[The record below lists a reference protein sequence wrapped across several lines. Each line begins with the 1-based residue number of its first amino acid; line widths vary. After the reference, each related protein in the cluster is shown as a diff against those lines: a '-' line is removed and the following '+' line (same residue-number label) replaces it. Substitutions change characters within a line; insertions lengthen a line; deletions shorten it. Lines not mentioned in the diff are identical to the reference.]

1 MISGG
6 LKERGC
12 TSLYRCDSHS
22 PVDSAPNPI
31 EIDVS
36 SAVERL
42 AGLVRRTP
50 VAFPGPGAFGVD
62 RALVLKLECLQHAG
76 SFKVRGSFNTALAT
90 ELPDSGLIAA
100 SGGNHGVAVAHVAR
114 SLGIG
119 AEVFV
124 PGVSSAVKVDR
135 IRALGATVHVVGEL
149 YDDAQAACDERAA
162 QTHALNI
169 HPYDSPLTVAGQATL
184 GAELLEQLDQ
194 IDTVVVAVGGG
205 GLAAGLAAAL
215 PSHIRI
221 VCVEPATSRC
231 LSAAIEAGRPVP
243 VDVGG
248 VAADSLGAKSIG
260 NLPWQLLADRVE
272 SVVVSDEAIIDARR
286 RLWDDARVVA
296 EHGGATA
303 LAGVT
308 SEAIELG
315 ADERT
320 VVVVC
325 GSNTDPRDLVD

>member
-1 MISGG
+1 M
-6 LKERGC
+6 
-12 TSLYRCDSHS
+12 DH
-22 PVDSAPNPI
+22 APDDT
-31 EIDVS
+31 DVS

-50 VAFPGPGAFGVD
+50 VVFPGPGAFGV
-62 RALVLKLECLQHAG
+62 AKELALKLECLQHAG
-76 SFKVRGSFNTALAT
+76 SFKVRGSFNTALAA

-100 SGGNHGVAVAHVAR
+100 SGGNHGIAVAHVAR
-114 SLGIG
+114 SLGVG

-162 QTHALNI
+162 ETHALNI
-169 HPYDSPLTVAGQATL
+169 HPYDAPLTVAGQATL
-184 GAELLEQLDQ
+184 GVELLQQVDVL
-194 IDTVVVAVGGG
+194 DTVVVAVGGG

-215 PSHIRI
+215 PSHVRM
-221 VCVEPATSRC
+221 VCVEPETSRC
-231 LSAAIEAGRPVP
+231 LSAAIEAGHPIPVE
-243 VDVGG
+243 VAG
-248 VAADSLGAKSIG
+248 VAADSLGAKTIG
-260 NLPWQLLADRVE
+260 AVPWQLLADRAE
-272 SVVVSDEAIIDARR
+272 SVVVSDEAISAARR

-303 LAGVT
+303 LAAIT
-308 SEAIELG
+308 SGMVELG
-315 ADERT
+315 PDERT
-320 VVVVC
+320 AVVVC

>member
-1 MISGG
+1 M
-6 LKERGC
+6 
-12 TSLYRCDSHS
+12 
-22 PVDSAPNPI
+22 
-31 EIDVS
+31 
-36 SAVERL
+36 ERL
-42 AGLVRRTP
+42 AGRVRRTP
-50 VAFPGPGAFGVD
+50 VIFPGPGAFGV
-62 RALVLKLECLQHAG
+62 AKELALKLECLQHAG
-76 SFKVRGSFNTALAT
+76 SFKVRGSFNNALAA

-135 IRALGATVHVVGEL
+135 IRALGATVHVVGEV

-169 HPYDSPLTVAGQATL
+169 HPYDASLTVAGQATL
-184 GAELLEQLDQ
+184 GVELLQQVDE

-215 PSHIRI
+215 PFNVR
-221 VCVEPATSRC
+221 VLCVEPETSRC
-231 LSAAIEAGRPVP
+231 LSAAIEAGRPVQ

-248 VAADSLGAKSIG
+248 VAADSLGAKTIG
-260 NLPWQLLADRVE
+260 SVPWKLLADRVE
-272 SVVVSDEAIIDARR
+272 SVVVPDEAIVTARR

-303 LAGVT
+303 LAAVT
-308 SEAIELG
+308 SGIVEFDP
-315 ADERT
+315 DERT

-325 GSNTDPRDLVD
+325 GSNTDPRDLLD